1 MQLSTLIDG
10 AGRILLLLEDVVDG
24 HRQARTRSTSIELA
38 SSLAPAPTT
47 GIERVTAVHRA
58 RSRDH
63 FLMSWI
69 GCSYR
74 SPVPRGPSARRDGT
88 NQGTRNADAMLKAKT
103 PNKQQRAHATRT
115 YWDGSPVPSGPL
127 HTSGGRMHAFT
138 PLGDRGGAG
147 P

>member
-1 MQLSTLIDG
+1 MLMW
-10 AGRILLLLEDVVDG
+10 E
-24 HRQARTRSTSIELA
+24 TRFEN
-38 SSLAPAPTT
+38 
-47 GIERVTAVHRA
+47 
-58 RSRDH
+58 
-63 FLMSWI
+63 LMSWV

-88 NQGTRNADAMLKAKT
+88 NQGTRKADAMLKAKT

-138 PLGDRGGAG
+138 PLGDRGGAVTSVPLMASRALNIATPSAVPAG
-147 P
+147 APAI